1 MSDYHL
7 STDTLASY
15 AAGTTSEGVSLLVA
29 SHLTYCA
36 RCREEV
42 ARIEALGGSLLET
55 ETKTQTPMA
64 SEGPSLEATL
74 ALIDAAPEF
83 EIDAPQKFQGAT
95 IPGTILNAIGANEDD
110 IKWKFRFPGVSV
122 YDFAGYDGEKVQ
134 LLRAKPGTTIPSHT
148 HNGEEA
154 TLVLT
159 GQLQDGEDVLCSG
172 DVMQADHHH
181 DHTPKI
187 IGDEVCICLIVMSG
201 KMKFTGPLSRALNL
215 FG

>member
-1 MSDYHL
+1 MTDYHM
-7 STDTLASY
+7 SADTLAGY
-15 AAGTTSEGVSLLVA
+15 AAGTMSDGVSLLVA
-29 SHLTYCA
+29 GHLTYCA
-36 RCREEV
+36 ACREEV
-42 ARIEALGGSLLET
+42 ARIEALGGSLLEA
-55 ETKTQTPMA
+55 EDNSGA
-64 SEGPSLEATL
+64 EAIGDGPSLEATL
-74 ALIDAAPEF
+74 ALIEAAPEF
-83 EIDAPQKFQGAT
+83 DVDAPPQYRGEN
-95 IPGTILNAIGANEDD
+95 IPGSILAAIGANEDE
-110 IKWKFRFPGVSV
+110 IKWKFRFPGLSV
-122 YDFAGYDGEKVQ
+122 YDFTGFEGETVQ

-159 GQLQDGEDVLCSG
+159 GQLQDGEVVLGAG

>member
-15 AAGTTSEGVSLLVA
+15 AAGTTSDGVSLLVA
-29 SHLTYCA
+29 SHLTYCTK
-36 RCREEV
+36 CREEV
-42 ARIEALGGSLLET
+42 ARIEALGGSLLESLT
-55 ETKTQTPMA
+55 A
-64 SEGPSLEATL
+64 SEPVTASDGPSLEATF

-83 EIDAPQKFQGAT
+83 DVDPASKFHGEKVPAT
-95 IPGTILNAIGANEDD
+95 VLSAIGANEDD
-110 IKWKFRFPGVSV
+110 IRWKFRFPGLSV
-122 YDFAGYDGEKVQ
+122 YDFSGYDGETVQ

-159 GQLQDGEDVLCSG
+159 GQLQDGDDVLGAG

-187 IGDEVCICLIVMSG
+187 IGDELCICLIVMSG